1 MGIDL
6 ARRIQRVLVLGG
18 SGLLGTALV
27 PAFEEA
33 GVASDAPPRAEL
45 DLLDLE
51 ALRRWLRERPAE
63 LVVNLAA
70 QSKVDQAEQDPGRA
84 FALNAAG
91 AHNAALAAAEAGAA
105 ILQISTDYV
114 FEGMRRTPY
123 REYHETGTPPNVY
136 GCSKLAGEQL
146 VRATTPQHF
155 IVRVAALF
163 GDGGRPDFLDW
174 VLSSAAPRS
183 PLRIVADRF
192 VSPTWIVELSHQL
205 VALARTPYFGT
216 YHAAGVGAASWY
228 ELARSALLLAGKDP
242 EGVIPVPDHELAS
255 VARRAPYTCLEDHAL
270 AVRGLLTM
278 RPWRE
283 ALAEFLSRSPSRPRS
298 AL

>member
-1 MGIDL
+1 MPIDL
-6 ARRIQRVLVLGG
+6 GRRSERALVLGG
-18 SGLLGTALV
+18 SGLLGAALV
-27 PAFEEA
+27 PALAKA
-33 GVASDAPPRAEL
+33 GITADAPPHAEL
-45 DLLDLE
+45 DLCDLE
-51 ALRRWLRERPAE
+51 ALRRRLRERPAE

-70 QSKVDQAEQDPGRA
+70 QSKVDQAEQDPAQA

-91 AHNAALAAAEAGAA
+91 AHNAALAAAEAGAV

-114 FEGMRRTPY
+114 LEGTRRAPY

-155 IVRVAALF
+155 IVRVAALY
-163 GDGGRPDFLDW
+163 GDGGRPAFLDW
-174 VLSSAAPRS
+174 VLGTASRDA

-192 VSPTWIVELSHQL
+192 VSPTWIDDLSRQL
-205 VALARTPYFGT
+205 VALVRTPYFGT

-228 ELARSALLLAGKDP
+228 ELARSALLIAGKDP
-242 EGVIPVPDHELAS
+242 EGVVPIPDHELAS

-270 AVRGLLTM
+270 AVRGLLSL

-283 ALAEFLSRSPSRPRS
+283 ALADHLSRRAR
-298 AL
+298 